1 MCGGRGTETASSC
14 LVSSSLCLQG
24 KVVGGG
30 GEREYSTSNLEQEAD
45 FCTRGFST
53 WLGSEILQVSL
64 ILVMLGFVL
73 NYLFLMLLVSGNQQ
87 KQGRA

>member
-1 MCGGRGTETASSC
+1 MPAGQGSGGRS
-14 LVSSSLCLQG
+14 
-24 KVVGGG
+24 G
-30 GEREYSTSNLEQEAD
+30 GEEYSTSNLEPEAD

-53 WLGSEILQVSL
+53 WLGSGILQVLL
-64 ILVMLGFVL
+64 ILAMLGFVL